1 MARQDYYVILGIPRG
16 ESCAG
21 IQAAFRDLLRRH
33 HPARGGRRAIPRFHD
48 VLEAYHVLSDP
59 ARRASYDNGLWR
71 EEADEAARPSRPVL
85 PSPSR
90 RRPPVEPLSPEPV
103 SLMRDFH
110 ATRPSREEIAD
121 RVRSNFEPRRDSRQE
136 LDALRLEVVIG
147 PEQAEAGGTLSLGV
161 PVFVPCSGCH
171 GAGRVM
177 AYRCSECMGS
187 GMREEERPARI
198 YIPPAIEDG
207 TIFQV
212 PLSGLGISNL
222 YLEVRVRVAS

>member
-1 MARQDYYVILGIPRG
+1 MTRRDYYVILGIPRG
-16 ESCAG
+16 ESGAG
-21 IQAAFRDLLRRH
+21 IQEAFRELLRCL
-33 HPARGGRRAIPRFHD
+33 HPARGGRGAVPRFHD

-59 ARRASYDNGLWR
+59 VRRASYDRGLWR
-71 EEADEAARPSRPVL
+71 AEADEAARPSRPVL
-85 PSPSR
+85 PSPPR
-90 RRPPVEPLSPEPV
+90 RRPPVEPLAPEPV

-110 ATRPSREEIAD
+110 ATRPSREEILD
-121 RVRSNFEPRRDSRQE
+121 RVRSNFEPRRDPRQD

-147 PEQAEAGGTLSLGV
+147 PEQAEAGGTLTLGV
-161 PVFVPCSGCH
+161 PVFAPCEDCQ

-187 GMREEERPARI
+187 GMCEQERPARI
-198 YIPPAIEDG
+198 HIPPAIEDG

-212 PLSGLGISNL
+212 PLSGLGIDNL